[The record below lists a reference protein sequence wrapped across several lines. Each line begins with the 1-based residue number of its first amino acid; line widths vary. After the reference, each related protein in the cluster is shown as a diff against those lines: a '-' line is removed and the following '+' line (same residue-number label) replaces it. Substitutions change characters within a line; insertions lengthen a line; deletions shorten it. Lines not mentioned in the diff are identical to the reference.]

1 MPCDRRLKPRQ
12 TISQRAA
19 EIRAATERLSAALVA
34 GRVQV
39 KIDKLT
45 GVPVFTGWDETSRD
59 GLSDACAYRQI
70 MATGTSLA
78 KLAFEKA
85 ELMSGRKVN
94 KQALAQGVHSH
105 DGGVTWH
112 DHKG

>member
-39 KIDKLT
+39 KIGAN
-45 GVPVFTGWDETSRD
+45 GVPVFTGWDDHQITRTNYETQPGESQ
-59 GLSDACAYRQI
+59 L
-70 MATGTSLA
+70 LA
-78 KLAFEKA
+78 SK
-85 ELMSGRKVN
+85 RV
-94 KQALAQGVHSH
+94 
-105 DGGVTWH
+105 
-112 DHKG
+112 